1 MIEVTNKSE
10 LIPEND
16 LQELWA
22 LSGRVDALCGWL
34 SAELERDPGYVIRAN
49 AVLSALRK

>member
-16 LQELWA
+16 LQELWQ
-22 LSGRVDALCGWL
+22 LSGRVEAVENFLCQCMANDIKGIDPATIFAML
-34 SAELERDPGYVIRAN
+34 S
-49 AVLSALRK
+49 K

>member
-16 LQELWA
+16 LHELWQQNGRINA
-22 LSGRVDALCGWL
+22 LVDWLHSKDKEDGSGLV
-34 SAELERDPGYVIRAN
+34 YVKE
-49 AVLSALRK
+49 VLTILGK